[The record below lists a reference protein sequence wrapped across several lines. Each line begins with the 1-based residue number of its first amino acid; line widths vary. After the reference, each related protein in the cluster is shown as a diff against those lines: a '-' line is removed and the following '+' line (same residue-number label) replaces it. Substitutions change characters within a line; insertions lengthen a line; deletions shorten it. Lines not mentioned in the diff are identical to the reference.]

1 MRIDFKWYNEVHHK
15 AELRTRRGGEE
26 KRGLQDSITSES
38 SRLDRKKK
46 KSKNHEVNSN
56 STAE

>member
-15 AELRTRRGGEE
+15 AELRTRRGEE

-38 SRLDRKKK
+38 FEVGSRKKK
-46 KSKNHEVNSN
+46 NQKIMK
-56 STAE
+56 